1 MLTCMIVDD
10 EESAINVLRSYVEK
24 VPFLQLVGTA
34 LDPLQA
40 LEQLRNNKADLV
52 FLDIHMPNLSGLD
65 MMRMIPHT
73 CKVVLTTAYS
83 EFAVKGFELEALD
96 YLLKPISF
104 ERFLRAA
111 QRALAASQQQP
122 AAETSHP
129 EKTAQPEKAGYPEM
143 ENDFLFVK
151 TETKGKMIKVKFSEI
166 MYIEGLKNYVSIFTP
181 EERIVTYTSFI
192 QLEEMLPPSFMRVH
206 KSYIV
211 PLDKIKAVD
220 GNQILLYN
228 MKNYIPMG
236 ESYRSAFFN
245 ALKQRIIG
253 GKK

>member
-1 MLTCMIVDD
+1 MLTVMIVDD
-10 EESAINVLRSYVEK
+10 EESAINVLRTYVEK
-24 VPFLQLVGTA
+24 VPFLRLVGTA
-34 LDPLQA
+34 WDPLQA
-40 LEQLRNNKADLV
+40 LEQLRENKADLV

-65 MMRMIPHT
+65 MMKMISHP
-73 CKVVLTTAYS
+73 CKVILTTAYS

-104 ERFLRAA
+104 ERFFRAA
-111 QRALAASQQQP
+111 QRAQAAGHQP
-122 AAETSHP
+122 AEAVPAE
-129 EKTAQPEKAGYPEM
+129 K
-143 ENDFLFVK
+143 ENDFIFVK

-181 EERIVTYTSFI
+181 EDRIVTYSSFI

-211 PLDKIKAVD
+211 SLDKIKAVD
-220 GNQILLYN
+220 GNQLLLYN

-236 ESYRSAFFN
+236 ESYRSAFFH

>member
-1 MLTCMIVDD
+1 MIVDD

-40 LEQLRNNKADLV
+40 LELLRQNKAELV

-65 MMRMIPHT
+65 MMKMIPHP
-73 CKVVLTTAYS
+73 CKVILTTAYS
-83 EFAVKGFELEALD
+83 EFAVKGFELAALD

-111 QRALAASQQQP
+111 QRAQA
-122 AAETSHP
+122 AAEPVPAETAHH
-129 EKTAQPEKAGYPEM
+129 EKD
-143 ENDFLFVK
+143 NDFIFVK
-151 TETKGKMIKVKFSEI
+151 TETKGKMIKVRFSEI
-166 MYIEGLKNYVSIFTP
+166 MYIEGLKNYVSIYTP
-181 EERIVTYTSFI
+181 EERIVTYSSFL
-192 QLEEMLPPSFMRVH
+192 QLEEMLPSNFIRVH

-211 PLDKIKAVD
+211 SLDKIKAVD
-220 GNQILLYN
+220 GNQIVLYT

-236 ESYRSAFFN
+236 ESYRPAFFN

>member
-1 MLTCMIVDD
+1 MIVDD

-40 LEQLRNNKADLV
+40 LELLRQNKAGLV

-65 MMRMIPHT
+65 MMKMIAHP
-73 CKVVLTTAYS
+73 CKVILTTAYS

-111 QRALAASQQQP
+111 QRAQA
-122 AAETSHP
+122 AAETVPAEASHH
-129 EKTAQPEKAGYPEM
+129 EM
-143 ENDFLFVK
+143 ENDFIFVK
-151 TETKGKMIKVKFSEI
+151 TETKGKMIKVRFSEI
-166 MYIEGLKNYVSIFTP
+166 MYIEGLKNYVSIYTP
-181 EERIVTYTSFI
+181 EERIVTYSSFL
-192 QLEEMLPPSFMRVH
+192 QLEEMLPPNFMRIH

-211 PLDKIKAVD
+211 SLDKIKAVD
-220 GNQILLYN
+220 GNQILLYT

-236 ESYRSAFFN
+236 ESYRPAFFN

>member
-1 MLTCMIVDD
+1 MIVDD

-24 VPFLQLVGTA
+24 VPFLQLVGSA
-34 LDPLQA
+34 MDPLQA
-40 LEQLRNNKADLV
+40 LEQLRENKVDLI

-65 MMRMIPHT
+65 MMRMIPPS

-111 QRALAASQQQP
+111 QRALAAVQAP
-122 AAETSHP
+122 AAEP
-129 EKTAQPEKAGYPEM
+129 EKPSPPEM

-151 TETKGKMIKVKFSEI
+151 TETKGKLIKVKFSEI

>member
-10 EESAINVLRSYVEK
+10 EESAINVLRTYVEK

-34 LDPLQA
+34 WDPLQA
-40 LEQLRNNKADLV
+40 LEQLRENKADLI

-65 MMRMIPHT
+65 MMKLIPHP
-73 CKVVLTTAYS
+73 CKVILTTAYS
-83 EFAVKGFELEALD
+83 EFAVKGFELDALD

-104 ERFLRAA
+104 ERFFRAA
-111 QRALAASQQQP
+111 QRAQAAGE
-122 AAETSHP
+122 AAHP
-129 EKTAQPEKAGYPEM
+129 EKDS
-143 ENDFLFVK
+143 DFIFVK
-151 TETKGKMIKVKFSEI
+151 TETKGKMIKVRFSEI

-181 EERIVTYTSFI
+181 EDRIVTYSSFI
-192 QLEEMLPPSFMRVH
+192 QLEEMLPPNFMRVH

-211 PLDKIKAVD
+211 SLDKIKALD
-220 GNQILLYN
+220 GNQLLLYN

-236 ESYRSAFFN
+236 ESYRAAFFQ
-245 ALKQRIIG
+245 ALKRKIIG

>member
-1 MLTCMIVDD
+1 MIVDD
-10 EESAINVLRSYVEK
+10 EESASHVLKRYVEK
-24 VPFLQLVGTA
+24 VPFLTLVATA

-40 LEQLRNNKADLV
+40 LEQLRHNPVDLI

-65 MMRMIPHT
+65 MMKLIPPR
-73 CKVVLTTAYS
+73 CKVILTTAYS

-104 ERFLRAA
+104 ERFFQAA
-111 QRALAASQQQP
+111 QRALAAVNQQP
-122 AAETSHP
+122 AETTH
-129 EKTAQPEKAGYPEM
+129 PEM
-143 ENDFLFVK
+143 EKDFLFVK

-166 MYIEGLKNYVSIFTP
+166 MYIEGLKNYVSIYTP
-181 EERIVTYTSFI
+181 EERIVTYSSFL
-192 QLEEMLPPSFMRVH
+192 QLEEMLPANFMRVH

-211 PLDKIKAVD
+211 SLDKIKAVD
-220 GNQILLYN
+220 GNQILLYA

-236 ESYRSAFFN
+236 ESYRSTFFN

>member
-1 MLTCMIVDD
+1 MIVDD

-40 LEQLRNNKADLV
+40 LELLRQNKAELV

-65 MMRMIPHT
+65 MMKMITHP
-73 CKVVLTTAYS
+73 CKVILTTAYS

-111 QRALAASQQQP
+111 QRAQA
-122 AAETSHP
+122 AAEPAPAETAHH
-129 EKTAQPEKAGYPEM
+129 EKD
-143 ENDFLFVK
+143 NDFIFVK
-151 TETKGKMIKVKFSEI
+151 TETKGKMIKVRFSEI
-166 MYIEGLKNYVSIFTP
+166 MYIEGLKNYVSIYTP
-181 EERIVTYTSFI
+181 EERIVTYSSFL
-192 QLEEMLPPSFMRVH
+192 QLEEMLPPNFMRIH

-211 PLDKIKAVD
+211 SLDKIKAVD
-220 GNQILLYN
+220 GNQIVLYT

-236 ESYRSAFFN
+236 ESYRPAFFN

>member
-1 MLTCMIVDD
+1 MIVDD

-24 VPFLQLVGTA
+24 VPFLELVGTA

-40 LEQLRNNKADLV
+40 LEQLRENKAELV

-65 MMRMIPHT
+65 MMRMIPHS
-73 CKVVLTTAYS
+73 CKVILTTAYS

-111 QRALAASQQQP
+111 QRALAASQPP
-122 AAETSHP
+122 AAE
-129 EKTAQPEKAGYPEM
+129 TAQPEKAAHPEKTGFPEM

-166 MYIEGLKNYVSIFTP
+166 MYIEGLKNYVSIFTQ

-192 QLEEMLPPSFMRVH
+192 QLEELLPPSFMRVH

-236 ESYRSAFFN
+236 ESYRSTFFN